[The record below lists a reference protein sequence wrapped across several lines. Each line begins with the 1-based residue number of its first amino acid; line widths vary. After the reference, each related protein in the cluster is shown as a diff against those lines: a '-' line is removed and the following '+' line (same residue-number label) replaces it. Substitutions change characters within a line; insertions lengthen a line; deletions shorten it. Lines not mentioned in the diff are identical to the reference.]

1 MEKPE
6 GFRKVAVICYGERK
20 FYFAVYEDGEDYRPG
35 DFVVLS
41 GKSAPAKIEEIIS
54 TEEAAERY
62 QGDICAEVI
71 GKVDISAYENRVK
84 QRKRKAELKQ
94 AMGKRKKEI
103 VKTLDNQFYAYQ
115 DEKYAEM
122 LEEYLSIRC

>member
-1 MEKPE
+1 MGKLE
-6 GFRKVAVICYGERK
+6 GFQKVAVIRYDGGK
-20 FYFAVYEDGEDYRPG
+20 FHFAVYEDGEDYKPG

-62 QGDICAEVI
+62 HGDICAEVI
-71 GKVDISAYENRVK
+71 GKVDVSAYENRVK
-84 QRKRKAELKQ
+84 QRKRKAELEQ
-94 AMGKRKKEI
+94 AMSKRKKEI
-103 VKTLDNQFYAYQ
+103 IKTFNNQFYAYQ

-122 LEEYLSIRC
+122 LEEYMDIRC